1 MKNIVFIGGGEIG
14 KGETEEIDSRIK
26 TLALKGSSFVF
37 FATAASDAKGYIETI
52 KSVYGDHFNVVAA
65 TTEKGQLFSEDAIKN
80 ASVIYLGGGLTELLL
95 EHFEEWNLVPLLTD
109 AISKGVVVV
118 GMSAGAQAL
127 SHCYIHE
134 EADSM
139 EVREGWGLTG
149 MNACVLVHA
158 TEESFKKA
166 RAVYDENKLTCGL
179 YGISESAALFS
190 QDNNQQPFELG
201 SGNVFK
207 NT

>member
-1 MKNIVFIGGGEIG
+1 MKNIIFIGGGEIG
-14 KGETEEIDSRIK
+14 RGETEEIDSRIK
-26 TLALKGSSFVF
+26 TLAPKGSSFVF
-37 FATAASDAKGYIETI
+37 FATAASDAEGYIETI
-52 KSVYGDHFNVVAA
+52 KSVYGDHFNVVAS
-65 TTEKGQLFSEDAIKN
+65 TTEKGRLFSEDAIKS
-80 ASVIYLGGGLTELLL
+80 ASVIYLGGGLTELLSG
-95 EHFEEWNLVPLLTD
+95 HFKEWNLVSLLTD
-109 AISKGVVVV
+109 AINRGVVVA

-134 EADSM
+134 ETGSM
-139 EVREGWGLTG
+139 EVRKGWGLAG
-149 MNACVLVHA
+149 MDACVLVHA

-179 YGISESAALFS
+179 YGIGESAALFDQGS
-190 QDNNQQPFELG
+190 DHPPIELG